1 MKEGPDIALIASL
14 IGDPGRANILLAL
27 LGGQAMTARE
37 LAGEA
42 GVTHQQ
48 VSSHL
53 ARLLDGR
60 QLHVEKQGRH
70 RYFRL
75 AGADI
80 AATIEAL
87 LGLAAKVGERRVRLG
102 PKDPA
107 LRRARVCYDHLA
119 GQRGVELFTRLCD
132 QKLLE
137 LDGGAITVS
146 PYGEERFKHFGI
158 DISALRQAKR
168 PICRT
173 CLDWSE
179 RRAHLAGALG
189 AKLLDRFQEIG
200 WVRRERGKR
209 ILHFTPRG
217 EIEFPQ
223 LFA

>member
-27 LGGQAMTARE
+27 LGGQAMTASE

-42 GVTHQQ
+42 GVTPQT
-48 VSSHL
+48 VSGHL

-60 QLHVEKQGRH
+60 LLHVEKQGRH